1 MKLEN
6 KEDFLKVFD
15 AEPCLLDGKHKGFD
29 YYLERHTT
37 LLTWTAFIFV
47 EDKMNRVKEWETKID
62 PHGGIDW
69 IDSFHGHRAMAF
81 DFAHADDFVPFNL
94 LILSED
100 SELSKPYW
108 SLEEVKTE
116 TDRVIAQL
124 AGLRNPIQKLFE
136 VK

>member
-6 KEDFLKVFD
+6 KEDFLKVFN

-37 LLTWTAFIFV
+37 LLTWTAFIFI

-69 IDSFHGHRAMAF
+69 IDSFHGHNALAF
-81 DFAHADDFVPFNL
+81 DFARVDDFIPLDLVL
-94 LILSED
+94 LGTD
-100 SELSKPYW
+100 ATFDKPYW
-108 SLEEVKTE
+108 TLEEVKAETE
-116 TDRVIAQL
+116 RVIAQL
-124 AGLRNPIQKLFE
+124 AGLRNPLKKLFE

>member
-37 LLTWTAFIFV
+37 LLTWTAFIFI
-47 EDKMNRVKEWETKID
+47 DNKMNRVKGWEQEIN
-62 PHGGIDW
+62 PHGGTDW
-69 IDSFHGHRAMAF
+69 IKPFHGHQALAF

-94 LILSED
+94 LILGEE

-108 SLEEVKTE
+108 SLEEVKAETE
-116 TDRVIAQL
+116 RVIAQL
-124 AGLRNPIQKLFE
+124 VDLRNPIKNLF
-136 VK
+136 

>member
-6 KEDFLKVFD
+6 KEDFLQVFD

-37 LLTWTAFIFV
+37 LLTWTAFIFI

-69 IDSFHGHRAMAF
+69 IDSFHGHYALAF
-81 DFAHADDFVPFNL
+81 DFARVDDFIPLDLVL
-94 LILSED
+94 LGTDATFE
-100 SELSKPYW
+100 KPYW
-108 SLEEVKTE
+108 TLKEAKAETE
-116 TDRVIAQL
+116 RVIAQL
-124 AGLRNPIQKLFE
+124 AGLRNPIKILFK